1 MLAMEMNL
9 RGSSAAASRKYS
21 GRSFAQ
27 KKRFLMT
34 GPCFLFFAAF
44 LLFPKLRDNIP
55 GGPAMRE
62 ITLNVNG
69 AEHRVPAA
77 DDEMLL
83 YVLRDRLNLT
93 GTKYGCGEGQCGACT
108 VLIDG
113 RPTRSCQ
120 MHATAVSGRKITTIE
135 GLESDGKLHPV
146 QQAFVDE
153 EAFQCS
159 YCTPGMIL
167 SAVGL
172 LKANPKPS
180 DEEIIRGMN
189 GNICRCG
196 TYPRIVAA
204 IRRAAPGIPRSPP
217 RAASVTLLDLPPD
230 RPSGRPGMAM
240 QRRHADPATL
250 HR

>member
-1 MLAMEMNL
+1 
-9 RGSSAAASRKYS
+9 
-21 GRSFAQ
+21 
-27 KKRFLMT
+27 
-34 GPCFLFFAAF
+34 
-44 LLFPKLRDNIP
+44 
-55 GGPAMRE
+55 MRE

-69 AEHRVPAA
+69 ADQRVSAA
-77 DDEMLL
+77 EDEMLL

-146 QQAFVDE
+146 QQAFLDE

-172 LKANPKPS
+172 LKTNPKPS

-204 IRRAAPGIPRSPP
+204 IRRAADAGGAP
-217 RAASVTLLDLPPD
+217 
-230 RPSGRPGMAM
+230 
-240 QRRHADPATL
+240 
-250 HR
+250 